1 MSMKIG
7 SVFSRAS
14 QVLVH
19 PIRQSLED
27 FYVLPK
33 SSKVSQI
40 LLSLQYK
47 DMPSR
52 HLPLPTFDEVEFR
65 VFSQYGEDGILLYIF
80 SLIGITNKQCMELCG
95 GYGGDNTANLI
106 INHGWQG
113 LFFDGSE
120 KR

>member
-1 MSMKIG
+1 MNLKIG
-7 SVFSRAS
+7 N
-14 QVLVH
+14 VLRRTNKVISH
-19 PIRQSLED
+19 PILQALQE

-33 SSKVSQI
+33 SNKVSQI
-40 LLSLQYK
+40 GLSMRYK
-47 DMPSR
+47 EMLAL
-52 HLPLPTFDEVEFR
+52 HLPPPTFDEIEFR
-65 VFSQYGEDGILLYIF
+65 AFSQYGEDGILLYIF